1 MTWGQ
6 DLLLEPKLSVCV
18 CLGGSGRD
26 TALTLL
32 FVLAPSDVNE
42 CDMGAPCEQRCF
54 NSYGTFL
61 CRCNQGYELH
71 RDGFSCSGES
81 HLCYWIQHS
90 PPPPPP
96 PLPPPL
102 ALATYWS
109 NSRRMVICLGLPHVS
124 LHSQASLSSV
134 LSLSF
139 GTPSLRGCYARGF

>member
-81 HLCYWIQHS
+81 HLCYWIQH
-90 PPPPPP
+90 PPPPASPP
-96 PLPPPL
+96 S
-102 ALATYWS
+102 A
-109 NSRRMVICLGLPHVS
+109 
-124 LHSQASLSSV
+124 ASLSTCNILEQLQAHGHLLGASAR
-134 LSLSF
+134 LLALT
-139 GTPSLRGCYARGF
+139 GLPKLRLELVVWHSQLEGMLC